1 MFKFYMYTRASLM
14 CTCLSSGVP
23 GVRVMFCFG
32 CPTCL
37 HLDLFSVTCGSC
49 SYAVPGCHVFGI
61 TLILCNCF
69 IGTRGLIGP
78 ADSLLPH
85 IRFFARPGQ

>member
-1 MFKFYMYTRASLM
+1 MLSFIYTRAGLM
-14 CTCLSSGVP
+14 CTRRSSGVP

-37 HLDLFSVTCGSC
+37 RLDLFSVTCRSC
-49 SYAVPGCHVFGI
+49 SYVVPGCHVFDI
-61 TLILCNCF
+61 TPIACNCF
-69 IGTRGLIGP
+69 IGTRGLSGP

-85 IRFFARPGQ
+85 IRFLARPGQ